1 MSPRIIIPLSGGDRK
16 AQAEGI
22 RYRARPDSIGTR
34 SGARLPMR
42 RKTTPPRGGR
52 AHCEFRSRVG
62 EVPAAART
70 HPWPCPAATLVGV
83 EFDASLCSRQ
93 FYFIWL
99 EYRSSRPVV
108 LSSVTPGERPG
119 RTANHGQGGLAAN
132 LGRHHHLRRLGCY
145 RHNRQRLALG
155 LDADGSVSTL
165 YRIHQPL

>member
-1 MSPRIIIPLSGGDRK
+1 VVIGRPKLRASATAHGG
-16 AQAEGI
+16 I
-22 RYRARPDSIGTR
+22 SIGAR
-34 SGARLPMR
+34 SSARLPMR
-42 RKTTPPRGGR
+42 RKATAQRGGR
-52 AHCEFRSRVG
+52 AHCEL
-62 EVPAAART
+62 PAAART

-99 EYRSSRPVV
+99 KCRSSRPVV

-132 LGRHHHLRRLGCY
+132 LDRHHHLRRLGCY

-165 YRIHQPL
+165 DRIHQPL

>member
-1 MSPRIIIPLSGGDRK
+1 MIGRPK
-16 AQAEGI
+16 AKDI
-22 RYRARPDSIGTR
+22 RYRARPDFNWD
-34 SGARLPMR
+34 
-42 RKTTPPRGGR
+42 KKQR
-52 AHCEFRSRVG
+52 ATSDEKKGH
-62 EVPAAART
+62 AAARWSRPLRVQIAGRRST
-70 HPWPCPAATLVGV
+70 GRRATTNPWPCPAATLVGV
-83 EFDASLCSRQ
+83 EFDVSLCSRQ

-99 EYRSSRPVV
+99 ECRSSRPVV

-165 YRIHQPL
+165 DRIHQPL